1 MCWGKYPE
9 QRVYN
14 DKTLKESV
22 SIDLLMKI
30 LWANSIWHQCTEY
43 DICSRVREES
53 SEEDM
58 WIDEN
63 LHNKRMEIFKY
74 QGTSYLVDPL
84 LVSDCLNQKV
94 CDRVKKEARIG

>member
-1 MCWGKYPE
+1 
-9 QRVYN
+9 
-14 DKTLKESV
+14 
-22 SIDLLMKI
+22 
-30 LWANSIWHQCTEY
+30 
-43 DICSRVREES
+43 
-53 SEEDM
+53 M